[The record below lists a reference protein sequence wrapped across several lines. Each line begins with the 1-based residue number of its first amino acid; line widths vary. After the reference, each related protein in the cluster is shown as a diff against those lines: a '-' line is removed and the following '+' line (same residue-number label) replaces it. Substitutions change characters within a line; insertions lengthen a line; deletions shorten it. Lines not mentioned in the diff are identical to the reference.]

1 MHLGVP
7 TLRKPAAV
15 VDDRRRWRL
24 EASCST
30 GGPVSAKPT
39 RKPIAHG
46 VDAMGWCAAVAVPLA
61 CRPQKVGFCCHD
73 AALAGGAGQ
82 NYFSTNSYPVDR
94 Y

>member
-7 TLRKPAAV
+7 TLRKPAAAV
-15 VDDRRRWRL
+15 VDLRRWRP

-61 CRPQKVGFCCHD
+61 DIGREGGF
-73 AALAGGAGQ
+73 LL
-82 NYFSTNSYPVDR
+82 P
-94 Y
+94 